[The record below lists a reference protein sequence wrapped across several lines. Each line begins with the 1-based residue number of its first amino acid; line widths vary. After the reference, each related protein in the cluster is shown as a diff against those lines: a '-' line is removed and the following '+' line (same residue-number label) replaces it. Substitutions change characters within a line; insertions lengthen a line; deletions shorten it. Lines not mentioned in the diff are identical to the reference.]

1 MSRRLSF
8 AATLALVALAGCAGP
23 RPQTAATRSNAASV
37 ASCRASTESS
47 FNRQNRFLLSERST
61 TDAPFSTSGVT
72 GITTRGLTRQ
82 YDYDT
87 QLDSCLARAGASP
100 AGNTTD
106 AQPSGP
112 TGTPVAP
119 Y

>member
-1 MSRRLSF
+1 MSPR
-8 AATLALVALAGCAGP
+8 TPIVLALALATVAGCAGS
-23 RPQTAATRSNAASV
+23 RPQTAASRSNAAAV

-47 FNRQNRFLLSERST
+47 FNRQNRYLLSERST
-61 TDAPFSTSGVT
+61 TDSPFSTSGVT
-72 GITTRGLTRQ
+72 GITTRGLTQQ

-87 QLDSCLARAGASP
+87 QLDTCLTRSGTPTTGTS
-100 AGNTTD
+100 TD
-106 AQPSGP
+106 AQPSAP